1 MLVKNVVMGM
11 SGIPVRPISLPAH
24 RVGVVILEQEV
35 FVDRVLQEQLERG
48 KQDVLRKHVHV
59 KNVNRGQV
67 VGIALLANR
76 GHIVRADGLFTAV
89 LVRMVIRDYQI
100 NMEQQALRKPA
111 IVVVMGKN
119 LMLLITMLD
128 V

>member
-1 MLVKNVVMGM
+1 M
-11 SGIPVRPISLPAH
+11 
-24 RVGVVILEQEV
+24 VILEQEV

-76 GHIVRADGLFTAV
+76 GHIVRGGWLYLQLF
-89 LVRMVIRDYQI
+89 
-100 NMEQQALRKPA
+100 
-111 IVVVMGKN
+111 
-119 LMLLITMLD
+119 
-128 V
+128 